1 MRAAPSGSGRS
12 LRRIRLAFNGLRVLV
27 VDNDRSILDAMQA
40 LLEQW
45 GIRVFK
51 AHAVPARRCS

>member
-1 MRAAPSGSGRS
+1 
-12 LRRIRLAFNGLRVLV
+12 V
-27 VDNDRSILDAMQA
+27 VDDDASILDAMQA

-51 AHAVPARRCS
+51 LGDGAKR